1 MCGRYVLNSIQD
13 FPKSFHLD
21 PQITM
26 FEIKTSFNIAPGSL
40 EPVVVKNSPNHLEM
54 MHWGLIPPWAK
65 DISIGYKMINARAE
79 TLSEKPTFKKPF
91 KNKRCLIP
99 ASGFYEWQG
108 EGRDKTPYY
117 ITVTDQPIFAMAGLY
132 EERLDGEGK
141 TLKSFTIITTQAN
154 HFMSSIH
161 TRMPVIISPKNYDT
175 WLDNTTFDQN
185 LLQSLLVP
193 YSSEMHAYPV
203 SKLVNSPANS
213 SESLIYPVS

>member
-193 YSSEMHAYPV
+193 YSSEMHAYPE